1 MFDRGAEFD
10 HARAELARL
19 ATPGVLGF
27 YTHFEVTEIF
37 AVGDDESRPF
47 NIFSVMVAEEHDGVA
62 EKKPCYLGDRIHLK
76 SLKGWMFGIQRCLR
90 PASEVARAFEH
101 FRQTGEWQPSGKQ
114 LRVGPLM
121 PVPTQFVPA
130 DSTESAPW
138 NNVLKNNFW
147 SGSHIIEWVDPEKAA
162 VKSLFDAPPQL
173 QELSEAIQ
181 RQVPIR
187 LASLSDRLGNVV
199 VQLPG
204 TILMA
209 SFAKAHTGDGIVN
222 VRWHPKATP
231 RPLRAPCEM
240 QFDNMISAYASVDL
254 KEPEVALPMGDA
266 QGALRGVLWDDQN
279 QVILAATASTGFI
292 NTVGWNMR
300 IADPEPRVFTIKQ
313 QDGGE
318 EPIRVGLLTSR
329 FNEVRAPAP
338 DRGEKWTHRRM
349 YRDEAARLAQS
360 RRFVQYNPAPGQ
372 QDAEYLEISAP
383 LSINTARRERAFG
396 TRISAPTT
404 SCAPY
409 START
414 TTRTSAR

>member
-1 MFDRGAEFD
+1 MPQMFDRGAEFD

-204 TILMA
+204 TIL
-209 SFAKAHTGDGIVN
+209 
-222 VRWHPKATP
+222 
-231 RPLRAPCEM
+231 
-240 QFDNMISAYASVDL
+240 
-254 KEPEVALPMGDA
+254 
-266 QGALRGVLWDDQN
+266 
-279 QVILAATASTGFI
+279 
-292 NTVGWNMR
+292 
-300 IADPEPRVFTIKQ
+300 
-313 QDGGE
+313 
-318 EPIRVGLLTSR
+318 
-329 FNEVRAPAP
+329 
-338 DRGEKWTHRRM
+338 
-349 YRDEAARLAQS
+349 
-360 RRFVQYNPAPGQ
+360 
-372 QDAEYLEISAP
+372 
-383 LSINTARRERAFG
+383 
-396 TRISAPTT
+396 
-404 SCAPY
+404 
-409 START
+409 
-414 TTRTSAR
+414 